1 MAALEMAW
9 VEVGWARNIKTAM
22 NISFR
27 LVRENPS

>member
-9 VEVGWARNIKTAM
+9 VEVGWARNINTAI
-22 NISFR
+22 NRIFK